1 MKNLNLNDAAIR
13 EAAYFIWKNN
23 GCPANTSAQDWNAAI
38 NQLTLA
44 ASLKNVAKS
53 STAKTAT
60 CKALSMK
67 KTSTKTAA
75 KTTSKSS
82 ASKAKKSK

>member
-1 MKNLNLNDAAIR
+1 MKNLNLNENAIK

-44 ASLKNVAKS
+44 ASLKSVAKS
-53 STAKTAT
+53 SSSKTAT
-60 CKALSMK
+60 CKALSLK
-67 KTSTKTAA
+67 KTSS
-75 KTTSKSS
+75 KTTAKST

>member
-23 GCPANTSAQDWNAAI
+23 GCPANTSTQDWNAAI

-53 STAKTAT
+53 SSTKTAT
-60 CKALSMK
+60 CKALSLK
-67 KTSTKTAA
+67 KTSSKTSA
-75 KTTSKSS
+75 KTT